1 MKKTIVIVLAF
12 STMACTS
19 RSLKG
24 PRPESWATKV
34 TEKPFHNLHKVSDSI
49 YRSEKPDNAGFHFF
63 QEKQMASVLDLR
75 RQHKDLIA
83 VEGSS
88 YKGKLYSVPMKA
100 SKMSDKDII
109 EALRILKTAPK
120 PIVVHCAHGSDRT
133 GVTIAMYR
141 IIFQNWNK
149 DEAIEEMKR
158 GGYNYHW
165 FYPGLITYI
174 QNADIN
180 HIKEQVLK

>member
-1 MKKTIVIVLAF
+1 
-12 STMACTS
+12 
-19 RSLKG
+19 
-24 PRPESWATKV
+24 
-34 TEKPFHNLHKVSDSI
+34 
-49 YRSEKPDNAGFHFF
+49 
-63 QEKQMASVLDLR
+63 MASVLDLR

-88 YKGKLYSVPMKA
+88 YNGKLYSVPMKA

-180 HIKEQVLK
+180 HIREKVLK

>member
-1 MKKTIVIVLAF
+1 MKKALVIILAV
-12 STMACTS
+12 SALACTS

-24 PRPESWATKV
+24 PRPEQWAEKV
-34 TEKPFHNLHKVSDSI
+34 TGKPFRNLYKVNDSI

-63 QEKQMASVLDLR
+63 QDKKMASVLDLR
-75 RQHKDLIA
+75 RKHKDLLA

-88 YKGKLYSVPMKA
+88 YKGNLYSIPMKT
-100 SKMSDKDII
+100 SQVSDKEII
-109 EALRILKTAPK
+109 AALRILKTAPK

-149 DEAIEEMKR
+149 EQAIEEMKR
-158 GGYNYHW
+158 GNYNYHW
-165 FYPGLITYI
+165 FYPSLITYI
-174 QNADIN
+174 RNADIES
-180 HIKEQVLK
+180 IRTQVLK